1 MRSFLSVFIF
11 LELES
16 ILTNLGR
23 NLIPTKPKKSR
34 SNITATNINTA
45 ARISCFSSNLC
56 NLLRYI
62 LLELYII
69 SPKPATSKAKA
80 DTAYVAQLVEQRYRK
95 PQVVSS
101 NLTVGSYGN

>member
-1 MRSFLSVFIF
+1 MMK
-11 LELES
+11 E
-16 ILTNLGR
+16 
-23 NLIPTKPKKSR
+23 K
-34 SNITATNINTA
+34 INTA
-45 ARISCFSSNLC
+45 VRMSRFSSIPC
-56 NLLRYI
+56 NLERYI

-101 NLTVGSYGN
+101 NLTVGSYGNKTYNPIGTSSVKGDKSDNCRFF